1 MTATAMTFYV
11 KSETADG
18 SLNLTSCFEPHQ
30 VFENLEDQRKMGR
43 EAWVEDAGRKVLDE

>member
-18 SLNLTSCFEPHQ
+18 SLNLIPALNRVRSSRT
-30 VFENLEDQRKMGR
+30 
-43 EAWVEDAGRKVLDE
+43 